1 MDNMQNKLLTRQIKR
16 HCGSTENIPEEL
28 MGLISDIDNTY
39 KNFEDDAQL
48 LQNSIEISSQ
58 ELRDAFLR
66 QKQDAEAQ
74 KETIN
79 KIKEAIYVLNPSDP
93 SHIREGVT
101 SLSDSNYLFESLIK
115 LIEERK
121 VAEEALQ
128 SKTALLEAQMDAT
141 IDGILVVDDNHR
153 RILINNRIVELFD
166 APAHLLE
173 DDDDAALL
181 NHVVS
186 LTRYPGQF
194 LEKVMYLY
202 DHVTESSSDEF
213 ELKSGTVLDRYSA
226 PVLGKDGKSYGRIW
240 IFRDITARKQTEEA
254 LQQSSKKWEAI
265 IAASPDGIGMVT
277 LDGKIQL
284 MSDKLALMYG
294 YSVEEKDHSVGT
306 SIFDFI
312 DPSNHAQLRENI
324 GILLAGKDNH
334 RITEYL
340 AVKKDKSLFYVD
352 VNSTVLLD
360 SQGNPESIL
369 FVERDI
375 TDRKQAQE
383 ALFNERTLFR
393 TIIDLIPD
401 AVYVKDTEGRKL
413 LANPTE
419 VHLAGKNSEQE
430 LIGNTDFNL
439 YPDEE
444 AIRAFE
450 EDQYVLQSGNPV
462 LDVDG
467 TLIDKEGK
475 LHRLLVSKVPLRDIR
490 NRITGI
496 VGITHDI
503 TERKQAEDDLKQ
515 ASTRLELA
523 TRAGGVGVWDYDIV
537 HNILLWDD
545 QMLSLYGLQQ
555 QDFEGKYQ
563 AWLTCLHPED
573 VVQADIEISMAIRG
587 EKEFN
592 TEFRVV
598 WPDGTHHTVRA
609 LASVVRDETGTPLRM
624 IGTNWDITE
633 QKNTETA
640 LIQAKQTADIANKAK
655 SEFLA
660 NMSHEIRTPLNGVIG
675 FTDLLQKTPLNKI
688 QRQYVEN
695 VNTSGHS
702 LLGIINDILDFSK
715 IEAGKMELDLIKTDI
730 IELAEQTSD
739 IIKYHASQKGIELLL
754 NIQPEIPRFGI
765 VDPIRLKQ
773 ILINLLGNAVK
784 FTESGEVE
792 LKVTF
797 AKTDEASGKF
807 TFSVRDTGI
816 GITELQQK
824 TLFKAFTQADSSTT
838 RKFGG
843 TGLGLTISNM
853 LAEKMGSK
861 IGITSVPGSGST
873 FFITVETDYETGEK
887 LHSGSLTD
895 INRVL
900 VIDDNFNNRMIL
912 EHTFRDWGIE
922 YVGVESGE
930 SALALLQTS
939 SDFDVII
946 VNYHM
951 PFLNGLDTIRLIR
964 EQFKLSPQKQPVIL
978 LHSSSDDLEIY
989 DECKKLGIRF
999 NLTKPVKS
1007 QELFHYLK
1015 NIHAQ
1020 VAPNSKEPDAIPY
1033 TVPAARISGKSPVIL
1048 IAEDVPLNMLLVT
1061 TIIRQMIPNVTIIEA
1076 NSGKEAFDMACA
1088 INPDLILMDVQ
1099 MPEVSGI
1106 DGTMLIRK
1114 NELTT
1119 TGHVPIIALTAGVIK
1134 GEREKCLNAG
1144 MDDFLTK
1151 PIDKIALQKM
1161 LDKYLTDFY
1170 LRSTNAAEKSG
1181 DGAANL
1187 HFDVET
1193 LMNNIDQNR
1202 EVLDELLEDIP
1213 IQFTADI
1220 ARLRKAITGKD
1231 AADITKAAHS
1241 IKGAALNVNF
1251 NLLAGFS
1258 KEIEENG
1265 HEYLDMNRVITEMG
1279 ASAASMEG
1287 TPLGGYANQLLRMIR
1302 EIEENAAGYLE
1313 KIHNSF
1319 TDLIVEWEVVDG
1331 MIKKMKS
1338 SG

>member
-1 MDNMQNKLLTRQIKR
+1 MENMQNKLLTRQIKR
-16 HCGSTENIPEEL
+16 HYGSTENLPEEL
-28 MGLISDIDNTY
+28 LGLVRDIDNTY

-48 LQNSIEISSQ
+48 LQNSIEISST
-58 ELRDAFLR
+58 ELREAFLR

-74 KETIN
+74 KKTIN
-79 KIKEAIYVLNPSDP
+79 KIKEAIYALNPSDAA
-93 SHIREGVT
+93 HTREGEL
-101 SLSDSNYLFESLIK
+101 SGSDSIYLFESLIK

-121 VAEEALQ
+121 VAEEALK

-141 IDGILVVDDNHR
+141 IDGILVVDDNHK
-153 RILINNRIVELFD
+153 RILINNRIFELFD
-166 APAHLLE
+166 APYHILE
-173 DDDDAALL
+173 DEDDSMLL
-181 NHVVS
+181 KHVVG
-186 LTRYPGQF
+186 LTKDPGQF

-202 DHVTESSSDEF
+202 DHAGESSSDEF
-213 ELKSGTVLDRYSA
+213 ELKSGKVLDRYSA

-240 IFRDITARKQTEEA
+240 IFRDITVRKQTEAA

-277 LDGKIQL
+277 MDGKIQL

-294 YSVEEKDHSVGT
+294 YSVEEKDRSIGK
-306 SIFDFI
+306 SIFDYI
-312 DPSNHAQLRENI
+312 DPSNHQQLKENI
-324 GILLAGKDNH
+324 AILLTGRDEH
-334 RITEYL
+334 RITEYQ
-340 AVKKDKSLFYVD
+340 AVKKDKTLFYVD

-360 SQGNPESIL
+360 SLGNPESIL

-383 ALFNERTLFR
+383 ALLNERTLFR

-401 AVYVKDTEGRKL
+401 AVYVKDMEGRKL

-419 VHLAGKNSEQE
+419 VHLAGKNSEE
-430 LIGNTDFNL
+430 EVIGNTDFNL

-444 AIRAFE
+444 AIRAYE
-450 EDQYVLQSGNPV
+450 EDKYVLQSGNPV

-467 TLIDKEGK
+467 TLIDKDGK

-503 TERKQAEDDLKQ
+503 TERKKAEDDLKQ
-515 ASTRLELA
+515 ASTRLGLA

-537 HNILLWDD
+537 NNILLWDD
-545 QMLSLYGLQQ
+545 QMLALYGIQLR
-555 QDFEGKYQ
+555 DFTGKYQ
-563 AWLTCLHPED
+563 AWLTCLDPGD
-573 VVQADIEISMAIRG
+573 VVQADLDIHMAIRG

-598 WPDGTHHTVRA
+598 WPDGSLHNVRA
-609 LASVVRDETGTPLRM
+609 LASVVRDDAGNPLRM

-640 LIQAKQTADIANKAK
+640 LIHAKQTADIANKAK

-715 IEAGKMELDLIKTDI
+715 IEAGKMELDLIKTDV

-754 NIQPEIPRFGI
+754 NLQPGIPRFAV

-792 LKVTF
+792 LKVSFT
-797 AKTDEASGKF
+797 KTDEKSGDF

-853 LAEKMGSK
+853 LAEKMGTK
-861 IGITSVPGSGST
+861 IGITSKPGSGST
-873 FFITVETDYETGEK
+873 FSLTVATGYENGEK
-887 LHSGSLTD
+887 LHSGSLTE

-900 VIDDNFNNRMIL
+900 VIDDNFNNRLIL

-922 YVGVESGE
+922 FVGVESGE
-930 SALALLQTS
+930 SALALLQES

-946 VNYHM
+946 VDYHM
-951 PFLNGLDTIRLIR
+951 PVLNGLDTIRLIR
-964 EQFKLSPQKQPVIL
+964 EQFKLTPQKQPVIL

-989 DECKKLGIRF
+989 DECKKLGVRF

-1020 VAPNSKEPDAIPY
+1020 SAPDSREPEIISY
-1033 TVPAARISGKSPVIL
+1033 TLPAARISGKSPVIL

-1106 DGTMLIRK
+1106 DGTMLIRN
-1114 NELTT
+1114 NETGT

-1134 GEREKCLNAG
+1134 GEKEKCLNAG

-1170 LRSTNAAEKSG
+1170 LRSTNSSEKTG
-1181 DGAANL
+1181 AGAANL

-1193 LMNNIDQNR
+1193 LMNNIEQDR
-1202 EVLDELLEDIP
+1202 EVLNELLEDIP
-1213 IQFTADI
+1213 IQFIADI

-1231 AADITKAAHS
+1231 AAEIIKAAHS

-1251 NLLAGFS
+1251 NLLAGFA
-1258 KEIEENG
+1258 KEIEGNG
-1265 HEYLDMNRVITEMG
+1265 HEYLDMNRVVAEMG
-1279 ASAASMEG
+1279 ASAASMES
-1287 TPLGGYANQLLRMIR
+1287 TTMGGYANQLLRMIR
-1302 EIEENAAGYLE
+1302 EIEENAAVYLD
-1313 KIHNSF
+1313 KIHNAFS
-1319 TDLIVEWEVVDG
+1319 DLVVEWEVVGDI
-1331 MIKKMKS
+1331 IKTMKRAD
-1338 SG
+1338 